1 MVELSSSSKSAELRT
16 RILSALVLAPVVLGI
31 VWVGAWPFALLL
43 ATAGVL
49 MARELSSLLTES
61 SKSSFILLITVVL
74 LAVLLTA
81 SGLPLAGIAAGFAGL
96 VAALA
101 KRLWARQPVW
111 PALFA
116 YPYLVLPLVSLLWL
130 RHDAEFGRMA
140 IFWLLFTVWATDTF
154 AYFAGRAI
162 GGAKLAPRV
171 SPNKTWA
178 GLFGGMFGA
187 GLVGAL
193 AAIWFE
199 LGSPVAL
206 ALISALLAI
215 VAQAGDILESALK
228 RHAGVKDS
236 GKLIPG
242 HGGILDRVDGLIT
255 AAVAAALIAL
265 LHGSLTPGAGVLIW
279 P

>member
-61 SKSSFILLITVVL
+61 SKSSFILLITVAL
-74 LAVLLTA
+74 LAVWLTA